1 MWYIDP
7 VPNDSGAY
15 SPPQSTPFDSA
26 IPLTDEQSDMLVQHN
41 GFVAI
46 TREPDPEME
55 GSTVTV
61 VPNTEAW
68 EAWKS
73 SLPPQPEPEPT
84 WTFWLLWRGWSYER
98 VRAGPEI
105 LPPAVGR
112 RPH

>member
-61 VPNTEAW
+61 VPSISCLLYTSPSPRDRQ
-68 EAWKS
+68 KS
-73 SLPPQPEPEPT
+73 RMPS
-84 WTFWLLWRGWSYER
+84 S
-98 VRAGPEI
+98 A
-105 LPPAVGR
+105 
-112 RPH
+112 

>member
-26 IPLTDEQSDMLVQHN
+26 IPLTDEQSDTLVQHN

-84 WTFWLLWRGWSYER
+84 EAER
-98 VRAGPEI
+98 LRADVDFLAAMAGVE
-105 LPPAVGR
+105 L
-112 RPH
+112 